1 MDFIEKLPKS
11 LGWDTIFVVVDRL
24 TKYGHFI
31 PLKHPF
37 TAQGVAQKFIS
48 EVVRLHGVPSSIVSD
63 RDKVFLSTFWS
74 ELFKLQGTQL
84 LRSTA
89 YHPQTD
95 GQTEVVNKGVE
106 SYLRCF
112 VNGKPHTWA
121 RWLPWAEYWYNT
133 SFHTATNYTPF
144 KALCGRDP
152 PHLIR
157 FFAGHT
163 AVSSIETQ
171 LQERDAILD
180 DLKFHLVQ
188 AQVYM

>member
-11 LGWDTIFVVVDRL
+11 LGWDTILVVVDRL

-37 TAQGVAQKFIS
+37 TAQNVAQKFIS

-63 RDKVFLSTFWS
+63 RDKVFLSIFWS

-133 SFHTATNYTPF
+133 SFI
-144 KALCGRDP
+144 P
-152 PHLIR
+152 PLI
-157 FFAGHT
+157 T
-163 AVSSIETQ
+163 LPS
-171 LQERDAILD
+171 
-180 DLKFHLVQ
+180 KP
-188 AQVYM
+188 YMAEIPLI

>member
-1 MDFIEKLPKS
+1 M
-11 LGWDTIFVVVDRL
+11 VVDRL

-37 TAQGVAQKFIS
+37 TAQSVAHCFMS
-48 EVVRLHGVPSSIVSD
+48 EVVRLHGIPGSIVSD
-63 RDKVFLSTFWS
+63 QDKVFLSIFWN

-84 LRSTA
+84 MRSTA
-89 YHPQTD
+89 YHPQTHD
-95 GQTEVVNKGVE
+95 QTEVVNKGVE

-144 KALCGRDP
+144 KALYGRDP
-152 PHLIR
+152 PCLIR
-157 FFAGHT
+157 FSAGST
-163 AVSSIETQ
+163 AVSTVEEQ

-188 AQVYM
+188 A